1 MRITATQIAQWAD
14 TRDAQSTL
22 PTLVRRLISA
32 TCETTALAMPGGDSV
47 GLPGYDGV
55 VQASRGNAW
64 VPVGL
69 SLWETGCSED
79 VIKKARSDFKKR
91 SKSSTKESVANTSFV
106 FVSSRRWARKQAW
119 VTEAKDT
126 NHWLDVK
133 AYDADDL
140 EAWLETA
147 PGVSL
152 WFSELL
158 GLSGSGVSS
167 VARYWETWRSQ
178 SSPALTSAAICSK
191 RDVAASAFREA
202 ISSALPLVVIE
213 ADSRE
218 EAVSFA
224 CAQLLDIGQA
234 DHAVCVTSS
243 DGWRFVDANTQLRFA
258 LATTVEIA
266 TARAPTAGFTLLI
279 PMSLGDRPAYPRDRG
294 GDANDKSRIELSRLN
309 AQDFEAALVDLGVEN
324 SDASRLTSAVG
335 RSWSVYR
342 RVRAANPA
350 ISRPT
355 WMTDAAARCLSAV
368 TLVGCWSGDK
378 AGDRACLEAIF
389 DGTYAQLEAQLR
401 HMASVN
407 DSPVLQIGAVWK
419 AKAPLELLYLFASK
433 ITSTE
438 LRAFFTLAEAVLSKP
453 DPSLELETD
462 KRWAAAIYGKVRE
475 ESGLAINSIVDS
487 IVKLRVYAERNRDD
501 GHANLI
507 MSAVD
512 NLVRNLLHDADAQR
526 WLSLSSLLR
535 ELAEASPDVFLGEL
549 ERSLNSNDAP
559 VLSLL
564 AETESSSLFNRA
576 WHTDLLWALEVLAWY
591 PARLT
596 RVADILSRLV
606 ATPIKGNWSNT
617 PKNTLIS
624 LFRPWWP
631 QTTATAEQRI
641 ASIDRMLQTRNS
653 VTWNL
658 LASVIGRHGFA
669 TANAKPCWRDD
680 DAGARSAGDA
690 TDFGWYASEIGA
702 RLLKHAEDYPD
713 RIAKLTDAIDRF
725 AGDYRSRLAELIEQA
740 VKFDDDGRELIR
752 ASLRK
757 HLNWHNSFNRD
768 GTKGIREMADRLRPV
783 FDVLAARDVIKRHA
797 WLFKSHW
804 VELPDGREDDYER
817 ADVLRSQLRADGIR
831 SIFEVRG
838 WDGLKSLG
846 AIAEDRWLVGREIA
860 KFASNEPAFL
870 PWIVEQF
877 VDCGASNHQLVVG
890 GALREM
896 QEDARITFLEAA
908 IDGYAERI
916 GQSAEVAALLVTAPC
931 DRKTWDFVE
940 ILETAVRTIYWDTVN
955 PGFMPNDASAD
966 RLHLVDRLLE
976 AKRHRTAFQ
985 VLEHH
990 FKEVDATL
998 LAHMLDEIRK
1008 GSEPNGPTAQHWNIG
1023 DAFAHLHNSGQ
1034 IARRDLA
1041 TLEFAYFSALEHTEH
1056 GARNLYAELLSDSQF
1071 FMELICLVY
1080 KPRTGEPEPAD
1091 ASLKPAAELAW
1102 RVLHE
1107 GRGLP
1112 GTSPDGT
1119 LDVEAFARWVK
1130 ATRDLAEVRDR
1141 AECVDSVIGQWFS
1154 NCPSDDDGTW
1164 PCAAV
1169 LNLLDEN
1176 GAENLRDGF
1185 STGIANNRGITSRA
1199 YDDGGLQERT
1209 LSQKYRDLGKPFH
1222 ATHPNVAAMFEQIA
1236 QSYDRHAFYE
1246 DRSAQLRIEGH

>member
-1 MRITATQIAQWAD
+1 
-14 TRDAQSTL
+14 
-22 PTLVRRLISA
+22 
-32 TCETTALAMPGGDSV
+32 V

-69 SLWETGCSED
+69 SLWETGCSEG

-91 SKSSTKESVANTSFV
+91 SESSTKESAANTTFV
-106 FVSSRRWARKQAW
+106 FVSSRRWGRKQEW
-119 VTEAKDT
+119 VIEAKNS
-126 NHWLDVK
+126 NHWLDVR

-167 VARYWETWRSQ
+167 VARYWDTWRSQ
-178 SSPALTSAAICSK
+178 SSPALTSAVICFK
-191 RDVAASAFREA
+191 RDAAASAFRDA
-202 ISSALPLVVIE
+202 ISSALPSVVIE

-218 EAVSFA
+218 EAVAFA

-234 DHAVCVTSS
+234 DYAVCVTNS
-243 DGWRFVDANTQLRFA
+243 DGWRFVDANSQLRIA

-266 TARAPTAGFTLLI
+266 TTRAPTAGFTLLI

-294 GDANDKSRIELSRLN
+294 DDDNDKSRIELARLN

-355 WMTDAAARCLSAV
+355 WMTDPAARCLSAV
-368 TLVGCWSGDK
+368 TLVGCWNGDK

-389 DGTYAQLEAQLR
+389 DGCYAQLEAQLR
-401 HMASVN
+401 HMLSIN
-407 DSPVLQIGAVWK
+407 DSPVLQIGAIWK
-419 AKAPLELLYLFASK
+419 AKAPLELLYLFAGK
-433 ITSTE
+433 ITATE
-438 LRAFFTLAEAVLSKP
+438 LQAFFKLAEAVLSKP
-453 DPSLELETD
+453 DPSLDLETD

-475 ESGLAINSIVDS
+475 ESGLVINSILDS
-487 IVKLRVYAERNRDD
+487 LVKLRVYAEGSVD
-501 GHANLI
+501 GHADLI
-507 MSAVD
+507 MSSVD
-512 NLVRNLLHDADAQR
+512 NLVRNLLRDADAQR
-526 WLSLSSLLR
+526 WLSLSSNLR

-549 ERSLNSNDAP
+549 ERSLDGNDAP

-564 AETESSSLFNRA
+564 TETESSTSFGRA
-576 WHTDLLWALEVLAWY
+576 WHTDLLRALEVLAWY

-596 RVADILSRLV
+596 RIADILSRLV
-606 ATPIKGNWSNT
+606 TVPINGNWGNT

-631 QTTATAEQRI
+631 QTTATAEQRV
-641 ASIDRMLQTRNS
+641 ASIDRLLRTRNT
-653 VTWNL
+653 VAWNL
-658 LASVIGRHGFA
+658 LSSLTGRFGFA
-669 TANAKPCWRDD
+669 TANASPRWRDD
-680 DAGARSAGDA
+680 DAGAPSANDA

-702 RLLKHAEDYPD
+702 RLLKYAEDYPD
-713 RIAKLTDAIDRF
+713 RIAKLTDDIDRF
-725 AGDYRSRLAELIEQA
+725 AGDYRSRLAELIEQG
-740 VKFDDDGRELIR
+740 VKFDDEGRELIR

-768 GTKGIREMADRLRPV
+768 GTKGSREMADRLRPV
-783 FDVLAARDVIKRHA
+783 FDALAARDVIKRHA
-797 WLFKSHW
+797 WLFKNHW
-804 VELPDGREDDYER
+804 IELPDGREDDYER

-831 SIFEVRG
+831 SIFDVHR

-846 AIAEDRWLVGREIA
+846 VIAEDRWLVGRETA

-877 VDCGASNHQLVVG
+877 VECGTSNHQLLVG

-896 QEDARITFLEAA
+896 PDNARITFLKAA
-908 IDGYAERI
+908 IDGYAERFR
-916 GQSAEVAALLVTAPC
+916 QPADVAAFLVAAPC

-940 ILETAVRTIYWDTVN
+940 TLATDVRTIYWNTVI
-955 PGFMPNDASAD
+955 PGFLPNDASAD

-976 AKRHRTAFQ
+976 AKRHRTAFR
-985 VLEHH
+985 VLEHN

-998 LAHMLDEIRK
+998 LAHILDEIRK
-1008 GSEPNGPTAQHWNIG
+1008 GSEPNGPIAQHWNIG
-1023 DAFAHLHNSGQ
+1023 DAFAQLHNSAQ
-1034 IARRDLA
+1034 ITRRDLA

-1056 GARNLYAELLSDSQF
+1056 GARNLYAELLSDPAF

-1080 KPRTGEPEPAD
+1080 KPRAAATEPLDE
-1091 ASLKPAAELAW
+1091 SLKLASELAW

-1112 GTSPDGT
+1112 GTSPDGA
-1119 LDVEAFARWVK
+1119 LDVESFARWVK
-1130 ATRDLAEVRDR
+1130 ETRDLSEARDR
-1141 AECVDSVIGQWFS
+1141 AERVDSVIGQWFS
-1154 NCPSDDDGTW
+1154 SCPADEDGTW
-1164 PCAAV
+1164 PCTAV
-1169 LNLLDEN
+1169 RDLLDES

-1185 STGIANNRGITSRA
+1185 ASGIVHNRGVTSRA
-1199 YDDGGLQERT
+1199 HDDGGDQERT
-1209 LSQKYRDLGKPFH
+1209 LRQKYRDLAKPLH
-1222 ATHPNVAAMFEQIA
+1222 ASHPNVAAMFEQIS
-1236 QSYDRHAFYE
+1236 QSYDRRASYE